1 MTIDD
6 GESEGA
12 STQRRNDSHSS
23 ASRSSCVTWL
33 SIRMSRVALV
43 ERFFIFLFFIIIYP
57 GDGVTETLV
66 SGNDISDG
74 EEVINNLR

>member
-1 MTIDD
+1 MTANQK
-6 GESEGA
+6 ERA
-12 STQRRNDSHSS
+12 RRGGTKARDSHSS

>member
-1 MTIDD
+1 
-6 GESEGA
+6 
-12 STQRRNDSHSS
+12 
-23 ASRSSCVTWL
+23 
-33 SIRMSRVALV
+33 MSRVALV